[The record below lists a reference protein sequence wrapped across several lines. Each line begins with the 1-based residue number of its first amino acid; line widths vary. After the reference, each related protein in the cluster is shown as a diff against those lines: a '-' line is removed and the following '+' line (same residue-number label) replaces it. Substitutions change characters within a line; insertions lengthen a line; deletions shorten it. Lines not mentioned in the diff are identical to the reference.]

1 MAADGYDE
9 LYEEIGRRIKR
20 ARESSDTS
28 QESLADNVK
37 LSRTSVVNIEKGRQ
51 RPPIHT
57 LYNIARVLGVAPH
70 DLLPEARSG
79 EASGLSGLPEDL
91 EDFAAQILS
100 KTTGRKEEDNAT
112 KGTKGRGRK
121 PS

>member
-1 MAADGYDE
+1 MAEDGYDE
-9 LYEEIGRRIKR
+9 LYGEIGRRIRR

-28 QESLADNVK
+28 QEALADNVK

-57 LYNIARVLGVAPH
+57 LYSIARVLGVKPH
-70 DLLPEARSG
+70 DLLPEVRAG
-79 EASGLSGLPEDL
+79 EASGLNGIPEDL

-100 KTTGRKEEDNAT
+100 RTEGRKEEDNAA